1 MNDFSERA
9 QGGSRRFPLS
19 LHHLNAFD
27 ASHAEMIRMAGE
39 FGCDHVCLFTHV
51 PEAAKHLYP
60 CIQPEDVPALRAV
73 QAASGATLCNLEV
86 FPLDGQEDWAA
97 FERALETGAALGAT
111 RATTHIHDAPDQETA
126 VARFGRLCDLA
137 APYGISPGLEFN
149 AFAGVKDIRTATAIV
164 RAAAR
169 PNGSMVCD
177 MLHLIRNGGGPED
190 VAAAAD
196 IIGYVQIS
204 DGPLVL
210 PEKDWWHEAIRER
223 ALPGEGEF
231 PLVEGMRHLRPGTV
245 IDIEVPQT
253 AARKAGMSARDRIAR
268 VVEATQ
274 RVLASLPDAEAAA

>member
-1 MNDFSERA
+1 MGN
-9 QGGSRRFPLS
+9 RRFPLS

-27 ASHAEMIRMAGE
+27 ASHAEMIRLAGG
-39 FGCDHVCLFTHV
+39 FGVEHVCLFTHV

-60 CIQPEDVPALRAV
+60 CIQPEDVPTLRAV
-73 QAASGATLCNLEV
+73 QEEAGATLCNLEV
-86 FPLDGQEDWAA
+86 FPLDGKEDWTA

-111 RATTHIHDAPDQETA
+111 KATTHVHDAPDHDAA
-126 VARFGRLCDLA
+126 VERFGKLCDLA

-149 AFAGVKDIRTATAIV
+149 AFAGVKDIRTATRIV
-164 RAAAR
+164 RDAAR

-177 MLHLIRNGGGPED
+177 MLHLIRNGGGPDD

-196 IIGYVQIS
+196 IIGYVQVS
-204 DGPLVL
+204 DGPLEL

-231 PLVEGMRHLRPGTV
+231 PLIETLRHLRSGTV

-253 AARKAGMSARDRIAR
+253 ALRKAGMSPHDRIAR
-268 VVEATQ
+268 VVEATR
-274 RVLASLPDAEAAA
+274 RVLAMAAEETAA